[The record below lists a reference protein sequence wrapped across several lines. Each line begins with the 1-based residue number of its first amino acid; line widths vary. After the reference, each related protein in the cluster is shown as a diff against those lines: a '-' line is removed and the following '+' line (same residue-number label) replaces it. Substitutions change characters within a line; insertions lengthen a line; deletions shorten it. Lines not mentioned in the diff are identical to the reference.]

1 MKDSYSG
8 AMGAPQ
14 FMPSNFRSLAVDFD
28 HDCHEDIWRNPNNA
42 IANIANYVV
51 RHHWQTGQ
59 TIAIP
64 VSFKSENNSK
74 ITLSS

>member
-8 AMGAPQ
+8 AMGVPQ
-14 FMPSNFRSLAVDFD
+14 FMPSSFRSLAVDFD
-28 HDCHEDIWRNPNNA
+28 HDDHKDIWHNPNDA
-42 IANIANYVV
+42 IASIANYTVK
-51 RHHWQTGQ
+51 HHWQTGQ

-64 VSFKSENNSK
+64 VSFKSKNNPK